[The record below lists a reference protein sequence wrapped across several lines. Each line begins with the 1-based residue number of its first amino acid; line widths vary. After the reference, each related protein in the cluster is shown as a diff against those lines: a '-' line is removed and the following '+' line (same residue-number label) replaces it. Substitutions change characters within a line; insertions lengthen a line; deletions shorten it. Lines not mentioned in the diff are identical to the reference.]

1 MSLPTPTTSKHGIP
15 ALSPQQQQQLDAPLV
30 ALAQRCN
37 GDLRIIFHA
46 FFSFLHRRT
55 DFYCLHNQL
64 DVQHGNQVQ
73 MGFREGDAEKLLLA
87 AFKQF
92 PLRRMPPSN
101 SHSMKRNGPS
111 APSAATATAMATA
124 TAPSSVA
131 SNSRKEKG
139 KDPNQNAAIPPH
151 ATAKP
156 SNPIIHNQTKVEPK
170 IESDVDASKK
180 ASNDADAANVDAK
193 HDDTKEKEQNLDHVR
208 YTKDGNQIPVGNGGT
223 TKQYKWTQTLDEIT
237 IALPLPKLKNSNT
250 IRARDL
256 DVQIKRSSI
265 SVQFKDDT
273 TTSNAILNGELLDKI
288 KKDDSTWSIE
298 IESGDD
304 SASAP
309 SVLLIILEKTS
320 KRWWNRVLVDESET
334 IDIDL
339 VDKTHTIDNYDEA
352 TQGMIRRIIF
362 DEKQERLGLPSSDE
376 IEFEGEFERRHGK
389 DGAGVDASVREST
402 EKNFPR
408 DKGVKMATSST
419 LKRADGGE
427 LKELPP
433 GVEFIDKHNFP
444 GGNK

>member
-1 MSLPTPTTSKHGIP
+1 
-15 ALSPQQQQQLDAPLV
+15 
-30 ALAQRCN
+30 
-37 GDLRIIFHA
+37 
-46 FFSFLHRRT
+46 
-55 DFYCLHNQL
+55 
-64 DVQHGNQVQ
+64 

-111 APSAATATAMATA
+111 TPSTATTAATA

-156 SNPIIHNQTKVEPK
+156 ANPIIHNQTKVEPK

-180 ASNDADAANVDAK
+180 ASNDVDAANVDAK
-193 HDDTKEKEQNLDHVR
+193 HDDTKEKDQNLDHVR

-265 SVQFKDDT
+265 SVQFKDNT
-273 TTSNAILNGELLDKI
+273 TTSNAILHGELLDQI

-304 SASAP
+304 SATAP

-402 EKNFPR
+402 GKNFPR

-427 LKELPP
+427 LKELPL